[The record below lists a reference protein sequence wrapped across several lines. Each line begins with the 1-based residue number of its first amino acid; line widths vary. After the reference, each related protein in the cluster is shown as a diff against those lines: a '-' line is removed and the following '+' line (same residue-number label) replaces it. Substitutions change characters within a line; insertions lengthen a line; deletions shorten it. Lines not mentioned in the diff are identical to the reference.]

1 MSAPSRLLGQ
11 KAQRQENGHGPGVKT
26 LKTNPPKKPSTGDGQ
41 SPDATGPPPLKTATN
56 FVLAAA
62 QLASQKATTATRA
75 AATAAADALPHI
87 PGTALVPPQ
96 DPVRKQQYLNLPS
109 VVDHIPGLATPSE
122 TQFIASSIDSRCQ
135 SRSTSR
141 SGSPGFNPNPRVKRA
156 TDKFGEITTQD
167 LSKKD
172 QGEQRERE
180 EARDGSGFSSAAS
193 QSKLGDA
200 SGREDM

>member
-11 KAQRQENGHGPGVKT
+11 KAQRHANDNDLGVKSP
-26 LKTNPPKKPSTGDGQ
+26 KTNPPKKPSTGDGQ
-41 SPDATGPPPLKTATN
+41 SPDATGRVPLKTATN

-75 AATAAADALPHI
+75 AVTAAADALPHI

-109 VVDHIPGLATPSE
+109 AADHIPGLATPSE
-122 TQFIASSIDSRCQ
+122 TRSLASSIDSRCQ

-156 TDKFGEITTQD
+156 TDKFEEITTQD
-167 LSKKD
+167 LSKK
-172 QGEQRERE
+172 GQREQLV
-180 EARDGSGFSSAAS
+180 DGQEQETGVAFPVLLHRHIRPNTHKSC
-193 QSKLGDA
+193 
-200 SGREDM
+200 